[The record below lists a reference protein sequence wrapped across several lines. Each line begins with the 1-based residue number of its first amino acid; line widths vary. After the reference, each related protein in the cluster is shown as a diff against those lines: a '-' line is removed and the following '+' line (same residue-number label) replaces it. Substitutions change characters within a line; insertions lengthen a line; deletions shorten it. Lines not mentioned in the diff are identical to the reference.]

1 MNNPSKL
8 ASDRPF
14 YLGLA
19 LLIVLYSG
27 LIIAIIAANIHEVQS
42 PDSADEVSTG
52 FSKVWQTWSQ
62 PEVKSAIRLSLFTST
77 ISSILALF
85 FAVPIA
91 YALARFQFR
100 GRAIIDALLNI
111 PMLLPPLVI
120 GLSLLILFN
129 KVDLLAESQSLEK
142 WLNNQGMAVTFAV
155 PAIILAQFTV
165 ITAYAIAMVRNS
177 FLQIDQRAEQV
188 ALTLGCNQA
197 TTFWKIALPQA
208 GPGILAAGVMA
219 WARAMGE
226 FGPILVFAGATRGR
240 TEVLPTSI
248 FLELNMGNIQ
258 GAAAISL
265 LMMLISLLLIGAV
278 KWLTRPTNSSH

>member
-1 MNNPSKL
+1 
-8 ASDRPF
+8 
-14 YLGLA
+14 
-19 LLIVLYSG
+19 
-27 LIIAIIAANIHEVQS
+27 
-42 PDSADEVSTG
+42 
-52 FSKVWQTWSQ
+52 
-62 PEVKSAIRLSLFTST
+62 
-77 ISSILALF
+77 
-85 FAVPIA
+85 
-91 YALARFQFR
+91 
-100 GRAIIDALLNI
+100 
-111 PMLLPPLVI
+111 
-120 GLSLLILFN
+120 
-129 KVDLLAESQSLEK
+129 
-142 WLNNQGMAVTFAV
+142 
-155 PAIILAQFTV
+155 
-165 ITAYAIAMVRNS
+165 MVRNS

-278 KWLTRPTNSSH
+278 KWLTRPTNATH